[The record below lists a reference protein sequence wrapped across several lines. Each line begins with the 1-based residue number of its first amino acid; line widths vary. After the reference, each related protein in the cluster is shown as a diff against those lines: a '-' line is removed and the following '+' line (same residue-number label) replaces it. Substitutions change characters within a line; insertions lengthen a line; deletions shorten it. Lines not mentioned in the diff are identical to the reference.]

1 MVMEG
6 IAGAQVVSELLESQ
20 DAVPCIQS
28 CLSKYHFSGNQMF
41 LRQLTFATIV
51 TCGALWAQTAQP
63 SVNDTEQR
71 QNGAGET
78 PLPTVHTFPEAQP
91 NGKLAPEL
99 APPIPNAKVA
109 LIGGTV
115 KEMDPIRNRM
125 KVKVFGG
132 NDMKVWFDNRS
143 RVTSNGENILPTK
156 IKKGDRVYLD
166 TQNIHGTFFARQVQ
180 VNNRTVPG
188 EVKGRVT
195 DFDPQSGKLRI
206 FDNLSGSELALLVT
220 PETTI
225 KLRDAEADR
234 SRLQSGAF
242 LTARYQPGRGTNK
255 ANEIQVIVAPG
266 ESFRFVGVVRNLD
279 LKAGFVSIENQS
291 DNTIYELRAT
301 PAEMRAQ
308 NLSIGSEVDVQAQF
322 DGNDYVVQS
331 LKRLESTSP
340 AEQNQQ

>member
-1 MVMEG
+1 
-6 IAGAQVVSELLESQ
+6 
-20 DAVPCIQS
+20 
-28 CLSKYHFSGNQMF
+28 MF
-41 LRQLTFATIV
+41 LRRLTFAAIV
-51 TCGALWAQTAQP
+51 TSTLWAQTAQP
-63 SVNDTEQR
+63 KVNDTEQR
-71 QNGAGET
+71 QNQPSET
-78 PLPTVHTFPEAQP
+78 PLPTVHTFPESQP

-99 APPIPNAKVA
+99 APPLPNARVA

-115 KEMDPIRNRM
+115 KEIDPIRNRM
-125 KVKVFGG
+125 KVKIFGG

-206 FDNLSGSELALLVT
+206 FDNLSGTELALLVT
-220 PETTI
+220 PETNI
-225 KLRDAEADR
+225 KLRDAAADR
-234 SRLQSGAF
+234 TRIQTGTF
-242 LTARYQPGRGTNK
+242 LSARYQPGRGANK
-255 ANEIQVIVAPG
+255 ADEIQVIVAPG

-279 LKAGFVSIENQS
+279 LKSGFVSIENRS

-301 PAEMRAQ
+301 PDDMRAQ
-308 NLSIGSEVDVQAQF
+308 NLTIGADVDVQAQF

-340 AEQNQQ
+340 SDQSQQ